1 MLVLFLIRL
10 LLRCGDSEQN
20 PGPGEMRASQT
31 SPTSHRATEG
41 VGMKEEVPAGMQ
53 ETMLRYLSSRKS
65 ALSRAFRKCKSRF
78 MVSWMPLTKV
88 SFEQSIQEVKEQIY
102 GALDAVDDLKERT
115 KSIEEAAMN
124 ITTKN
129 DEHSGNRRTGE
140 QNEGN
145 DRQT

>member
-1 MLVLFLIRL
+1 
-10 LLRCGDSEQN
+10 
-20 PGPGEMRASQT
+20 
-31 SPTSHRATEG
+31 
-41 VGMKEEVPAGMQ
+41 
-53 ETMLRYLSSRKS
+53 
-65 ALSRAFRKCKSRF
+65 